1 MYKAACLVMVSVP
14 SILMGR
20 LNLKMCKKC
29 LGSIFFLHLLGDK
42 PLREELKLYGGS
54 NIYVLTVTSVLEK
67 SVLLAAYFTLLYV
80 IIGIKIL
87 GKYC

>member
-54 NIYVLTVTSVLEK
+54 NIY
-67 SVLLAAYFTLLYV
+67 
-80 IIGIKIL
+80 
-87 GKYC
+87 